1 MMFAVP
7 KSTKSNKL
15 LYTSDP
21 KSGLKNFSVGIVST
35 ILRTDRLIAL
45 SFLRMGKSFVTGL
58 GINDKL
64 MSLNALDTL
73 LIAMNQVL
81 YLFIPFF

>member
-1 MMFAVP
+1 MFAVP
-7 KSTKSNKL
+7 KSTKSKRL

-35 ILRTDRLIAL
+35 ILRTDRAIAL
-45 SFLRMGKSFVTGL
+45 SFFKMGKSFVTGW
-58 GINDKL
+58 GSNDKL
-64 MSLNALDTL
+64 MSLNVLETL
-73 LIAMNQVL
+73 LYAINQVL